1 MDGSKSRILAAA
13 LFVGLIVC
21 ATLAPPASG
30 AALHQVAVREVQI
43 DDNTEKALRE
53 DAEEHH
59 QQPQAAESQ
68 TAPRTTES
76 DSSGRVAAEQ
86 CEDPVI
92 TRDPFQ
98 SLFDDL
104 FWTPAINSLFTGP
117 PVRRSGQYIPRAVL
131 GDVLSGM
138 GSRIARSMGEGHR
151 SQVDSVYL
159 RAIANDEKAA
169 VFAMK
174 LAGVPRENITVSVD
188 SEGLLMVDARYNENV
203 LNGAEQEYSYVA
215 QRQLP
220 FGVNAAEVS
229 AEYKDGLLK
238 ITVPKPSGEH
248 VTKVS
253 VQ

>member
-1 MDGSKSRILAAA
+1 MDGSKSRIVAAA
-13 LFVGLIVC
+13 LFVGLIVF

-30 AALHQVAVREVQI
+30 AQVAPVKGDQA
-43 DDNTEKALRE
+43 DEKAPK
-53 DAEEHH
+53 ASEHH
-59 QQPQAAESQ
+59 QQPNAADSQTGPGTAES
-68 TAPRTTES
+68 E
-76 DSSGRVAAEQ
+76 SGRVAEQ